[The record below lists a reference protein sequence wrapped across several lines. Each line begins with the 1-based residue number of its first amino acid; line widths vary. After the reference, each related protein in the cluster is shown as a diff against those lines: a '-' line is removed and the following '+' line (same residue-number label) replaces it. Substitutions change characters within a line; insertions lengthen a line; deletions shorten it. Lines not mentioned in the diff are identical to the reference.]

1 VNVLVVFGHP
11 DGASFVAAVRD
22 RAVGALERSG
32 HAVDL
37 LDLYAEGFD
46 PRVSDA
52 EWSGAAPARSDP
64 ALSAH
69 IARLQAAEA
78 LVFVYPTWWGGPP
91 AMVKGWLDRVWVE
104 GVAFRRV
111 AGSNRPR
118 ARLTNV
124 RRLVVVTTHGST
136 KWINAVEGEPGKRL
150 VGRWLRVLCHPFA
163 RTRWIALYG
172 VDQSDESARRRF
184 LGRVERELAR
194 L

>member
-1 VNVLVVFGHP
+1 MRVLVVYGHP
-11 DGASFVAAVRD
+11 DSTSLAAAVHE
-22 RAVGALERSG
+22 RAVFALTASG
-32 HAVDL
+32 HDVDVVDL
-37 LDLYAEGFD
+37 YGEGFD
-46 PRVSDA
+46 PRLNEA
-52 EWSGAAPARSDP
+52 EWSGAAPARDDVV
-64 ALSAH
+64 LSRH
-69 IARLQAAEA
+69 IVLLQAAEA

-118 ARLTNV
+118 ARLTNI

-136 KWINAVEGEPGKRL
+136 KWVNVIEGEPGKRL
-150 VGRWLRVLCHPFA
+150 VGRWLRVLCHPLA

-172 VDQSDESARRRF
+172 VDQSDDAVRRRF